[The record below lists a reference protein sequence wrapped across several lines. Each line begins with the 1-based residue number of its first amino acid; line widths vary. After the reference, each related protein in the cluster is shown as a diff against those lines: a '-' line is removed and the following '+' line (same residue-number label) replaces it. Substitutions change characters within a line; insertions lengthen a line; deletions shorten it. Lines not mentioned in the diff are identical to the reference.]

1 MMIRM
6 KMIIMMMI
14 MMMMIVVMRIMMII
28 MINGDAD
35 YNEAEKI
42 NEIDN

>member
-6 KMIIMMMI
+6 KMIIMMMK
-14 MMMMIVVMRIMMII
+14 MMMIVVMRIMMII

>member
-14 MMMMIVVMRIMMII
+14 MMMIVVMRIMMII

>member
-14 MMMMIVVMRIMMII
+14 MMMIVVMRIMMVI

-35 YNEAEKI
+35 YNEAEEI

>member
-1 MMIRM
+1 M
-6 KMIIMMMI
+6 KMII
-14 MMMMIVVMRIMMII
+14 MMMIVVMRIMMVI

-35 YNEAEKI
+35 YSEAEEI

>member
-28 MINGDAD
+28 MINVDAD

>member
-1 MMIRM
+1 M

-14 MMMMIVVMRIMMII
+14 MMMIVVMRIMMVI
-28 MINGDAD
+28 MINGDVD
-35 YNEAEKI
+35 YSEAEEI

>member
-1 MMIRM
+1 
-6 KMIIMMMI
+6 
-14 MMMMIVVMRIMMII
+14 MMMIVVMRIMMII

-35 YNEAEKI
+35 YNEAEEI

>member
-14 MMMMIVVMRIMMII
+14 MMMIVVMRIMMII

-35 YNEAEKI
+35 YNEAEEI

>member
-1 MMIRM
+1 MIRM

-14 MMMMIVVMRIMMII
+14 MMMIVVMRIMMVII
-28 MINGDAD
+28 INGDAD
-35 YNEAEKI
+35 YNEAEEI